1 MALWRSPLPVPLH
14 CLFASG
20 GIQTWIEVPPQFELI
35 KPTGT
40 PSASWI
46 SRPVSQQTALN
57 SFHAVPPRTAAEAAV
72 QLWYVVVS
80 WLSGVLLTV
89 PWPTVKSRMS
99 PYCGASAA
107 AISAVMLFMPA
118 IERGVYAMLLCSVRH
133 THGEGEG
140 EQRDTRA

>member
-1 MALWRSPLPVPLH
+1 
-14 CLFASG
+14 
-20 GIQTWIEVPPQFELI
+20 
-35 KPTGT
+35 
-40 PSASWI
+40 
-46 SRPVSQQTALN
+46 
-57 SFHAVPPRTAAEAAV
+57 
-72 QLWYVVVS
+72 
-80 WLSGVLLTV
+80 
-89 PWPTVKSRMS
+89 MS